1 MQIVLQHENILS
13 TSVNNP
19 PERDAC
25 TGSWHVTWEA
35 YSGTW
40 HLSERRSGHKRLVD
54 KLVVDLRMVAC
65 GR

>member
-1 MQIVLQHENILS
+1 MKTLS
-13 TSVNNP
+13 TSVNNL
-19 PERDAC
+19 PERMYWQLAWRLG
-25 TGSWHVTWEA
+25 TA

-54 KLVVDLRMVAC
+54 KLVVDLRMVAR